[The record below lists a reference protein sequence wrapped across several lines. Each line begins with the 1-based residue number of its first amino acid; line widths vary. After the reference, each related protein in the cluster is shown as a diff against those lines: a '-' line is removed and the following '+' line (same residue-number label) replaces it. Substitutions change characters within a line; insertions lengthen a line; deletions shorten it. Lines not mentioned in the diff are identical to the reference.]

1 MKTVLHRVRDSTLQH
16 FNVLPFCRTLVL
28 GVPLFALVAHGQPFL
43 QDKTMARSISGQF
56 IVHGSSQ
63 FSILAVSPEIA
74 TDTNFVR
81 LEPALLAVSA
91 ERIKDLLWHRLEIKL
106 NTPWRGQIYLVIH
119 PAQSL
124 DESVTIV
131 SRQTINGWD
140 YRVELPDVLSRTRFT
155 RALTGGLLLE
165 LANRDARSRS
175 AEIPAWL
182 TDGFA
187 QQLLAAGSPE
197 FILSSPATIV
207 NGMPEARINAT
218 QRGLDSL
225 AAAQAVLKKN
235 PPLTFE
241 QLSWPDAAQLDGGDG
256 GAYRASAQVF
266 VSSLLALK
274 NGPQRMCAML
284 ESLPNYY
291 NWQFAFQSAF
301 RTDFPRTLE
310 VEKWWALQT
319 AGFAVRDPG
328 SLWTPAASQVRLAE
342 LLSVPVEMRAA
353 SNSLPAPAEISL
365 QTAIRSLDFNWQ
377 TTIFQDKLRDLGL
390 ARLRMA
396 PQFAALAEAYRHA
409 LASYLGELPTATPAS
424 NRHGRSSSAPSMAVA
439 GRALKKLDELDA
451 RRRAIESNAGLQTS
465 LLSGLAR

>member
-241 QLSWPDAAQLDGGDG
+241 QLSWPDAAQLDGGVY
-256 GAYRASAQVF
+256 A
-266 VSSLLALK
+266 
-274 NGPQRMCAML
+274 P
-284 ESLPNYY
+284 
-291 NWQFAFQSAF
+291 
-301 RTDFPRTLE
+301 RTDAPMLVQAAHRYTCVARSRTSMGYE
-310 VEKWWALQT
+310 VSTSLAVAKRGALAQC
-319 AGFAVRDPG
+319 AVR
-328 SLWTPAASQVRLAE
+328 TR
-342 LLSVPVEMRAA
+342 R
-353 SNSLPAPAEISL
+353 
-365 QTAIRSLDFNWQ
+365 
-377 TTIFQDKLRDLGL
+377 GL
-390 ARLRMA
+390 VCVIV
-396 PQFAALAEAYRHA
+396 
-409 LASYLGELPTATPAS
+409 SC
-424 NRHGRSSSAPSMAVA
+424 
-439 GRALKKLDELDA
+439 K
-451 RRRAIESNAGLQTS
+451 
-465 LLSGLAR
+465 